1 MFVLSQKQPPRS
13 NRAAFT
19 LIELLVVIAI
29 IAVLIA
35 LLVPAV
41 QKVRESAS
49 RLQCANNLKQIGL
62 AMHMFEGTYGFFPP
76 ARSDGVNA
84 VWPKGSPKNHGMFG
98 IILPYIEQG
107 AILTSTGYDFNQ
119 NWDAAQNRNAAKMPV
134 VLYQCPSA
142 GNSARF
148 VTNPPTTSSPNFGQA
163 VGDYAPV
170 TFVESN
176 LYIAMGL
183 TAPALDLRGSM
194 MQTNKFMYIS
204 GVRDGLSNSLAIT
217 ECANRPGRI
226 LGRSVMP
233 ERDPAAVSP
242 CNVNNFTVGGA
253 GWADN
258 DSAISVH
265 GADAGTKVP
274 NGSCAFPT
282 GVGRLPASG
291 STSGG
296 KCVINCTNWAE
307 IYAYHT
313 SGANA
318 LFGDGS
324 VRFLSASMDPTVMI
338 AIVTRAGGETNTD
351 LP

>member
-1 MFVLSQKQPPRS
+1 MFAPPSKARHRNRRS
-13 NRAAFT
+13 AFT

-41 QKVRESAS
+41 QKVRESAA
-49 RLQCANNLKQIGL
+49 RTQCANNLKQIGL

-76 ARSDGVNA
+76 ARSDGTNA
-84 VWPKGSPKNHGMFG
+84 IWPKNNPKNHGMFG

-107 AILTSTGYDFNQ
+107 NILTATGYDFNQ
-119 NWDAAQNRNAAKMPV
+119 NWDATQNRAAAMMPV
-134 VLYQCPSA
+134 ALYQCPSA
-142 GNSARF
+142 GGSQRF
-148 VTNPPTTSSPNFGQA
+148 VTNPPSTSSPNFGQA

-170 TFVESN
+170 TFVETNVYS
-176 LYIAMGL
+176 AMGL
-183 TAPALDLRGSM
+183 TAPALDTRGSM
-194 MQTNKFMYIS
+194 MQTNKFMKIAN
-204 GVRDGLSNSLAIT
+204 VTDGLSNSLAVT
-217 ECANRPGRI
+217 ECANRPARI
-226 LGRSVMP
+226 IGRSVMP
-233 ERDPAAVSP
+233 DRDPAATSP
-242 CNVNNFTVGGA
+242 CNVNAYTVGGA

-265 GADAGTKVP
+265 GADANTNVP
-274 NGSCAFPT
+274 NGSCIWPV
-282 GVGRLPASG
+282 GVGRVPASG
-291 STSGG
+291 TTSGG

-313 SGANA
+313 GGANA

-324 VRFLSASMDPTVMI
+324 VRFLSAGMDPTVMI
-338 AIVTRAGGETNTD
+338 GIVTRAGGETIND